1 MKTPKEDPADK
12 ANRMRERRISE
23 LEQDQATQKQAAGLT
38 SDIRAVY
45 GLRAMSLFGRPGA
58 KPATPRPSPPAPQ
71 SPSRRDRGPSLFG
84 GGNNR

>member
-58 KPATPRPSPPAPQ
+58 KPSSPSPSPQ
-71 SPSRRDRGPSLFG
+71 APSRSVRDASLFG
-84 GGNNR
+84 GGRDK